1 MVPARL
7 FFACNRAPAPTG
19 LSSAAAEHNIQLR
32 RMAEA
37 EPIAA
42 IRAELLAVARQYQQL
57 ADGLR
62 TGAAFS
68 TEGETDANRTRAKA
82 LVTVLLAGSR
92 LKLEGRHP
100 Q

>member
-57 ADGLR
+57 ADGLK
-62 TGAAFS
+62 TGAPFS
-68 TEGETDANRTRAKA
+68 DEALTEPIEPLGAAAAPGNAT
-82 LVTVLLAGSR
+82 
-92 LKLEGRHP
+92 GRKP
-100 Q
+100 